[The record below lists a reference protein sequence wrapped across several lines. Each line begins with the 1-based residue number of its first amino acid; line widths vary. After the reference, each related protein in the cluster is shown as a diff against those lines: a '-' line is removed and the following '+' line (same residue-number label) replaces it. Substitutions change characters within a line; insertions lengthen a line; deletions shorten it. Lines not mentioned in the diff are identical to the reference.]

1 MGAGV
6 SDWRLANAVARC
18 GQLGVVAG
26 TALDIILARRLQ
38 LGDPGAHMR
47 RALEAFPVPDVAQ
60 RILDRYFTEGGKA
73 ADAPFKSKPML
84 SATPSRALDELTVAA
99 NFVEVWLAREG
110 HSGTVGV
117 NYLEKIQV
125 PTLPCLF
132 GAMLAG
138 VSTVCMGAGI
148 PLAIPGILDRLA
160 KGLPVELQLDVMG
173 AQEGETFMTRFD
185 PTEFMGGP
193 APTLER
199 PKFLAIVSTS
209 IVANVMLRKAS
220 GKVDGF
226 VIEGSSAGGH
236 NAPPRGRPALS
247 DEGEPVYGK
256 RDVPKLQEF
265 RDYGIP
271 FWLAGSNGNP
281 GKLQEALDEGAAGI
295 QVGTAFAFSEESGF
309 ESEWKAK
316 VLQLS
321 SEGKAHVFT
330 DPIASPTG
338 FPFKV
343 IQLEGT
349 VSDNATSK
357 ARSRVCDLGY
367 LRHAYRQDDGKLGWR
382 CPSEPEEDYVKRGG
396 DMEDT
401 VGRKCVC
408 NGLLANLGMPQVR
421 KDGAVE
427 LPMFT
432 SGDDVANV
440 ARFLAPGASSY
451 AAKDV
456 VEYLLAGV
464 SEASAE
470 ATAGAAEPTGES
482 A

>member
-6 SDWRLANAVARC
+6 SEWRLANAVARC

-38 LGDPGAHMR
+38 LGDPGGHMR
-47 RALEAFPVPDVAQ
+47 RALEAFPVPGVAQ
-60 RILDRYFTEGGKA
+60 RILDRYFRDGGKG
-73 ADAPFKSKPML
+73 ADETFRSKPMP
-84 SATPSRALDELTVAA
+84 SATPSRALNELTVAA

-138 VSTVCMGAGI
+138 VSAVCMGAGI

-160 KGLPVELQLDVMG
+160 KGLPVELKLDVMG
-173 AQEGETFMTRFD
+173 AQEGERFLTHFD
-185 PTEFMGGP
+185 PSDFMEGP
-193 APTLER
+193 APILER

-209 IVANVMLRKAS
+209 IVANVMLRKAT

-226 VIEGSSAGGH
+226 VIEGPKAGGH

-247 DEGEPVYGK
+247 EEGEPVYGK
-256 RDVPKLQEF
+256 RDVPNLQDF
-265 RDYGIP
+265 RDYGLP

-281 GKLQEALDEGAAGI
+281 GKLNEALAQGAAGI
-295 QVGTAFAFSEESGF
+295 QVGTAFAFSRESGF
-309 ESEWKAK
+309 EAAWKEQI
-316 VLQLS
+316 LQLS
-321 SEGKAHVFT
+321 REGKAEVFT
-330 DPIASPTG
+330 DPVASPTG

-343 IQLEGT
+343 IQVEGT
-349 VSDNATSK
+349 ISDNAISK
-357 ARSRVCDLGY
+357 ARNRVCDLGY
-367 LRHAYRQDDGKLGWR
+367 LRHAYRRDNGKLGWR
-382 CPSEPEEDYVKRGG
+382 CPSEPEENYVKRGG
-396 DMEDT
+396 ELENT

-408 NGLLANLGMPQVR
+408 NGLLANLGMAQVR
-421 KDGAVE
+421 KDGTVE

-440 ARFLAPGASSY
+440 ARFLAPGETSY

-456 VEYLLAGV
+456 VEYLLSEV
-464 SEASAE
+464 SEP
-470 ATAGAAEPTGES
+470 TAEPV
-482 A
+482 